1 MEKMNKQQTIQYL
14 TDLMATIQA
23 AYFKGRMEGHTLW
36 VHERMD
42 DSAAISIDLYHF
54 GGDGKPVCDGLKPCT
69 VTFDDGSQDTGWLYC
84 MCYDSDDVTPLTFIF
99 ESDAV
104 GDITFDAEDIQ
115 EDVLRNIAAWL
126 EKAMHPISQKEKK
139 IMALCSYDE
148 DERDHG
154 VLLAVSREKFK
165 NDPAAVR
172 KAIREKFTPCCDE
185 DEQELKEC
193 IDDLMQEQSGYYGIE
208 YYWKELP
215 VLL

>member
-1 MEKMNKQQTIQYL
+1 M
-14 TDLMATIQA
+14 
-23 AYFKGRMEGHTLW
+23 
-36 VHERMD
+36 
-42 DSAAISIDLYHF
+42 
-54 GGDGKPVCDGLKPCT
+54 
-69 VTFDDGSQDTGWLYC
+69 
-84 MCYDSDDVTPLTFIF
+84 TPLTFIF

-126 EKAMHPISQKEKK
+126 EQAMQPILQKEKK
-139 IMALCSYDE
+139 IMVLCSYDE

-154 VLLAVSREKFK
+154 VLLAVSRERFK

-172 KAIREKFTPCCDE
+172 KAIREKFTSCSDE